1 MKKNTIN
8 NMTKLASKMPKTLN
22 EALNFN
28 DDLAYE
34 SDGMDVEPENEL
46 QNQPEP
52 GLEGEGE
59 VQLDGG
65 EAEKARKLIDNIR
78 KQALRAM
85 ASLADTPQAPEYENL
100 KRIWQLCDKAVSEKE
115 EQRELMNKQNG
126 LR

>member
-28 DDLAYE
+28 DNDMYE
-34 SDGMDVEPENEL
+34 GDDMNSVENKVESPEIGNDIH
-46 QNQPEP
+46 PEEENLN
-52 GLEGEGE
+52 GN
-59 VQLDGG
+59 

-85 ASLADTPQAPEYENL
+85 ASLADTPQSPEYENL
-100 KRIWQLCDKAVSEKE
+100 KRIWQLCDKAVNEKE
-115 EQRELMNKQNG
+115 QEQQILNKQNG
-126 LR
+126 LQ